1 MRIVVANGQYKVTC
15 LQVTLRVRVR
25 RRPVIIQHTRFD
37 QFADLQQARK
47 LPLVKE
53 GIGEN

>member
-1 MRIVVANGQYKVTC
+1 MWIVVANGQYKVTC